1 MRDSGAGK
9 DTCKGRKESPDN
21 KHMRELQGT
30 YLATRNEGDLG
41 RLYEA
46 MVSTSLRIICKLCRK
61 IPGMYSEED
70 KEEKAHNA
78 AVYLVEQ
85 YQTRPDF
92 VLTKSISGYLYKRCQ
107 HELYYERKVDKIVI
121 FSSAVIDSLD
131 EEKPWR

>member
-9 DTCKGRKESPDN
+9 KKVQGRRESPDN
-21 KHMRELQGT
+21 KKMRELQRI
-30 YLATRNEGDLG
+30 YLASRTDEDLG

-46 MVSTSLRIICKLCRK
+46 MATTSLRIIRK
-61 IPGMYSEED
+61 MCNAIPGMYSDED
-70 KEEKAHNA
+70 KEEKAHDA

-107 HELYYERKVDKIVI
+107 HELYYMRKVDKIII
-121 FSSAVIDSLD
+121 FSSAVIDSL
-131 EEKPWR
+131 EQEGSWR